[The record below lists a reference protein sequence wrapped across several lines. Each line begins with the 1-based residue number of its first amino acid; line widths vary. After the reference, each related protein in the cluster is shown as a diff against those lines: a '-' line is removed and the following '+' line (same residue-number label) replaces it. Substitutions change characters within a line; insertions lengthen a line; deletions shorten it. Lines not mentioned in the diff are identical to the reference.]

1 MARKKNGHAI
11 EEDVSEFEDEHEEMV
26 GQTNCTDETRRE
38 FYRKAL
44 MAKIG
49 LEAAQA
55 AAKTKNAE
63 YRNVLKDAKK
73 AGCNSTAIADALAAR
88 FMDEDT
94 LVLELREKLK
104 MLDLSGV
111 VPRIV
116 DKILGRLDIEEPTRN
131 EQHQMTVDRA
141 YDDGAFAGREGAPR
155 DANTHPAG
163 SDLYDAWDRGYLLG
177 QAAIAAEMMPA
188 EPPAVIQ

>member
-11 EEDVSEFEDEHEEMV
+11 EEDVTSEHEDEHEEIA
-26 GQTNCTDETRRE
+26 GQTNCTDETKRE

-55 AAKTKNAE
+55 TAKTKNAE

-104 MLDLSGV
+104 MLDLS
-111 VPRIV
+111 
-116 DKILGRLDIEEPTRN
+116 
-131 EQHQMTVDRA
+131 
-141 YDDGAFAGREGAPR
+141 
-155 DANTHPAG
+155 
-163 SDLYDAWDRGYLLG
+163 
-177 QAAIAAEMMPA
+177 
-188 EPPAVIQ
+188 